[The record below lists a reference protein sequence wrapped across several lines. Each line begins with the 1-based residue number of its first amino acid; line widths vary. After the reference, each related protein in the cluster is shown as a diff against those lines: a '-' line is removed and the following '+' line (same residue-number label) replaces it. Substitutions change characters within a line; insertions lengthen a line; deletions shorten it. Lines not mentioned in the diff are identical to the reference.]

1 MRRAGEVRGV
11 AQDKVIA
18 LDAAAGRVQTGM
30 TLALGG
36 FLGQGV
42 PLTLIRALKER
53 GVRDLDVYSN
63 DGGFGDDGVVEL
75 VLAGM
80 VRTLHCCHIG
90 YTPAVGRA
98 VEAGILELEWVPQGN
113 LIEMLRCGGAGLGGF
128 LTPVGVGTAVEA
140 GHRVETVD
148 GVRYLWE
155 RAVRADVAF
164 VRAHV
169 GDTYGNLCF
178 RGTSR
183 NYNTVV
189 ATCAGY
195 VVAEVEHVYNV
206 GELDPEKVH
215 TPGAFVDAVVRSDVT
230 YCGAPR

>member
-1 MRRAGEVRGV
+1 MIGV
-11 AQDKVIA
+11 AHDKVVPIDEA
-18 LDAAAGRVQTGM
+18 VARVRPGM
-30 TLALGG
+30 TVALGG

-42 PLTLIRALKER
+42 PLTLVRALLRR
-53 GVRDLDVYSN
+53 GAGDLEVWSN
-63 DGGFGDDGVVEL
+63 DGGYGDEGVVEL
-75 VLAGM
+75 VLAGL

-90 YTPAVGRA
+90 YTPALGRA
-98 VEAGILELEWVPQGN
+98 VDEGRCALHWVPQGN

-140 GHRVETVD
+140 GHEVVTVD

-155 RAVRADVAF
+155 WAVRADVAL
-164 VRAHV
+164 VRAHA

-189 ATCAGY
+189 ATCGDF
-195 VVAEVEHVYNV
+195 VIAEVEHVYNA

-215 TPGAFVDAVVRSDVT
+215 TPGVFVDAVVRADVT
-230 YCGAPR
+230 YCGVQR

>member
-1 MRRAGEVRGV
+1 MTLNKMTPLAEAV
-11 AQDKVIA
+11 A
-18 LDAAAGRVQTGM
+18 RVESGM
-30 TLALGG
+30 TLALAG
-36 FLGQGV
+36 FLSQGV
-42 PLTLIRALKER
+42 PLTLIRALR
-53 GVRDLDVYSN
+53 ARDVRDLEIWSN
-63 DGGFGDDGVVEL
+63 DGGYGTDGVVEL

-80 VRTLHCCHIG
+80 VRRLHCCHIG
-90 YTPAVGRA
+90 YTPELGKA
-98 VEAGILELEWVPQGN
+98 VEAGRCELEWVPQGN

-140 GHRVETVD
+140 GHEVVAVD

-155 RAVRADVAF
+155 RAVRTDVSF
-164 VRAHV
+164 VRAHA

-189 ATCAGY
+189 ATCADY
-195 VVAEVEHVYNV
+195 VVAEVEHCYSI

-215 TPGAFVDAVVRSDVT
+215 TPGVFVDAVVRADVT
-230 YCGAPR
+230 YCGVSR

>member
-1 MRRAGEVRGV
+1 VSDV
-11 AQDKVIA
+11 ACDKVIPIDQA
-18 LDAAAGRVQTGM
+18 VARVEPGM
-30 TLALGG
+30 KVAFGG
-36 FLGQGV
+36 FLGQGA
-42 PLTLIRALKER
+42 PLTLIRALLRREV
-53 GVRDLDVYSN
+53 GDLDIYAN
-63 DGGFGDDGVVEL
+63 DGGFGSEGVIEL

-90 YTPAVGRA
+90 YTPELGKA
-98 VEAGILELEWVPQGN
+98 VEAGRCVLEWVPQGN

-140 GHRVETVD
+140 GHETVTVD
-148 GVRYLWE
+148 GVPYLWE

-164 VRAHV
+164 VRAHA
-169 GDTYGNLCF
+169 GDTYGNLCY

-189 ATCAGY
+189 ATCADY
-195 VVAEVEHVYNV
+195 VVAEVEHTFSV

-215 TPGAFVDAVVRSDVT
+215 TPGVFVDAVVRSDVT
-230 YCGAPR
+230 YCGVAR

>member
-1 MRRAGEVRGV
+1 MAR
-11 AQDKVIA
+11 DKVTSIEEA
-18 LDAAAGRVQTGM
+18 VSRVGPGM
-30 TLALGG
+30 TLAMGG
-36 FLGQGV
+36 FLGQGQ

-53 GVRDLDVYSN
+53 GACDLVIYSN
-63 DGGFGDDGVVEL
+63 DGGFGLDGVVEL

-90 YTPAVGRA
+90 YTPELGKA
-98 VEAGILELEWVPQGN
+98 VEAGRVELDWVPQGN

-140 GHRVETVD
+140 GHEKVTVGGVE
-148 GVRYLWE
+148 YLWE
-155 RAVRADVAF
+155 RAVRADVAI
-164 VRAHV
+164 VRAHA

-189 ATCAGY
+189 ATCADF
-195 VVAEVEHVYNV
+195 VVAEVEHAYSV
-206 GELDPEKVH
+206 GELDPERIH
-215 TPGAFVDAVVRSDVT
+215 TPGIYVDAVVRADVA
-230 YCGAPR
+230 YCGERR

>member
-1 MRRAGEVRGV
+1 MTR
-11 AQDKVIA
+11 DKVIPIDEA
-18 LDAAAGRVQTGM
+18 VARVERGM

-36 FLGQGV
+36 FLAQGV
-42 PLTLIRALKER
+42 PLTLIRALLRR
-53 GVRDLDVYSN
+53 GVGDLELWSN
-63 DGGFGDDGVVEL
+63 DGGYGDAGVVEL

-80 VRTLHCCHIG
+80 VRLLHCCHIG
-90 YTPAVGRA
+90 YTPELGKAVAAGRCT
-98 VEAGILELEWVPQGN
+98 LDWVPQGN

-140 GHRVETVD
+140 GHEKVTVD
-148 GVRYLWE
+148 GVEYLWE

-164 VRAHV
+164 VRAHA

-189 ATCAGY
+189 ATCADY
-195 VVAEVEHVYNV
+195 VVAEVEHCYSI
-206 GELDPEKVH
+206 GELDPEKIH
-215 TPGAFVDAVVRSDVT
+215 TPGVFVDAVVRSDVT
-230 YCGAPR
+230 YCGARR

>member
-1 MRRAGEVRGV
+1 
-11 AQDKVIA
+11 
-18 LDAAAGRVQTGM
+18 M
-30 TLALGG
+30 TLNKMTPLAEAVARVESGMALALAG
-36 FLGQGV
+36 FLSQGV
-42 PLTLIRALKER
+42 PLTLIRALR
-53 GVRDLDVYSN
+53 ARDVRDLEIWSN
-63 DGGFGDDGVVEL
+63 DGGYGTDGVVEL

-80 VRTLHCCHIG
+80 VRRLHCCHIG
-90 YTPAVGRA
+90 YTPELGKA
-98 VEAGILELEWVPQGN
+98 VEAGLCELEWVPQGN

-140 GHRVETVD
+140 GHEVVAVD

-155 RAVRADVAF
+155 RAVRTDVAF
-164 VRAHV
+164 VRAHA

-189 ATCAGY
+189 ATCADY
-195 VVAEVEHVYNV
+195 VVAEVEHCYSI

-215 TPGAFVDAVVRSDVT
+215 TPGVFVDAVVRADMT
-230 YCGAPR
+230 YCGVSR

>member
-1 MRRAGEVRGV
+1 V
-11 AQDKVIA
+11 AHDKVIPIDEA
-18 LDAAAGRVQTGM
+18 VDHVEAGM
-30 TLALGG
+30 TLAFGG
-36 FLGQGV
+36 FLAQGM
-42 PLTLIRALKER
+42 PLTIIRALGR
-53 GVRDLDVYSN
+53 RDIGDLEVWAN
-63 DGGFGDDGVVEL
+63 DGGFGADGVVEL

-80 VRTLHCCHIG
+80 VRELHCCHIG
-90 YTPAVGRA
+90 YTPELGKA
-98 VEAGILELEWVPQGN
+98 VEAGRCRLDWVPQGN

-140 GHRVETVD
+140 GHEIVTVD
-148 GVRYLWE
+148 GARYLWE

-164 VRAHV
+164 VRAHA

-189 ATCAGY
+189 ATCADY
-195 VVAEVEHVYNV
+195 VIAEVEHVYNV

-215 TPGAFVDAVVRSDVT
+215 TPGVFVDAVVRADVT
-230 YCGAPR
+230 YCGVPR

>member
-1 MRRAGEVRGV
+1 VVGV
-11 AQDKVIA
+11 TMDKVMTIDEA
-18 LDAAAGRVQTGM
+18 VARVESGM

-53 GVRDLDVYSN
+53 EVHELVLYSN

-75 VLAGM
+75 VRAGM
-80 VRTLHCCHIG
+80 VRRMHCCHIG
-90 YTPAVGRA
+90 YTPALGKA
-98 VEAGILELEWVPQGN
+98 VENGEVELAWVPQGN

-140 GHRVETVD
+140 GHETVTVD
-148 GVRYLWE
+148 GRAYLWE

-164 VRAHV
+164 VRAHA

-189 ATCAGY
+189 ATCGDF
-195 VVAEVEHVYNV
+195 VIAEVEHMYSI
-206 GELDPEKVH
+206 GELDPEKIH
-215 TPGAFVDAVVRSDVT
+215 TPGVFVDAVVRADVT
-230 YCGAPR
+230 YCGARR